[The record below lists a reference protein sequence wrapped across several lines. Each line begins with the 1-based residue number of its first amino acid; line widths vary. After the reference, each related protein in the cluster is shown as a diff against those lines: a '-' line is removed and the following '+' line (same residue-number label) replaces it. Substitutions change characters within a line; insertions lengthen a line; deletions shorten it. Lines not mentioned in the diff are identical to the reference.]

1 MTLPVRTTAEDVRR
15 IVRYLRS
22 KPTGAT
28 IGEAKAALQEVM
40 DARKVAAYQSWDVII
55 KDGEKIKLS
64 PRGWEFARKPDDE
77 IHFFLTIIDSIVP
90 YRSVLEWAY
99 HQNFDSISNADVGAH
114 WHEHH
119 TEALG
124 TENETSIKDSA
135 VCFFHLCQ
143 AASLGTLNY
152 GRKGQPTRLVLDRD
166 ALRKHIEEGP
176 VAPPWVDPSSEEMK
190 GAPSEESSLGDKGGE
205 SLNHAPSGSPP
216 LNPEQASTTPP
227 VQSEKLRVFISHGK
241 NKGIVDQVQTMLD
254 LADIESEVAEKEETT
269 AIPVPDKVFNAMR
282 RCQAGIITV
291 TVEEG
296 RRDKDDNYVLNE
308 NVLIEIGAAFV
319 LYERRVVLLWDKRL
333 AIPSNLQGLY
343 RCEFEGDDLTWAA
356 GMKLMKA
363 IQGFKK

>member
-1 MTLPVRTTAEDVRR
+1 MTLG
-15 IVRYLRS
+15 S
-22 KPTGAT
+22 KA
-28 IGEAKAALQEVM
+28 
-40 DARKVAAYQSWDVII
+40 
-55 KDGEKIKLS
+55 
-64 PRGWEFARKPDDE
+64 
-77 IHFFLTIIDSIVP
+77 
-90 YRSVLEWAY
+90 
-99 HQNFDSISNADVGAH
+99 
-114 WHEHH
+114 
-119 TEALG
+119 
-124 TENETSIKDSA
+124 
-135 VCFFHLCQ
+135 
-143 AASLGTLNY
+143 
-152 GRKGQPTRLVLDRD
+152 
-166 ALRKHIEEGP
+166 
-176 VAPPWVDPSSEEMK
+176 
-190 GAPSEESSLGDKGGE
+190 EESSNDAPVRSS
-205 SLNHAPSGSPP
+205 SLTPD
-216 LNPEQASTTPP
+216 QASTALLAQP
-227 VQSEKLRVFISHGK
+227 EKLRVFISHGK